1 MTEQQEQQEEEE
13 SCILGVRMLKNSTH
27 CVELIPIDEN
37 VIILSHLFVKLT
49 DKIYALN

>member
-13 SCILGVRMLKNSTH
+13 SRILGVRMLKNSTH

-37 VIILSHLFVKLT
+37 VIILFVKLT